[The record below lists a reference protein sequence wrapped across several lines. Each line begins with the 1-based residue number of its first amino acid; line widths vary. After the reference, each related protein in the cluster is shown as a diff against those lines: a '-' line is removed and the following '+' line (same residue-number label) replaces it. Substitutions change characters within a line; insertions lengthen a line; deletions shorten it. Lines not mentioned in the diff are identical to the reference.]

1 MTFAAD
7 DAEAAARFGRTKADD
22 PFPDIAPAL
31 LNTADLLDYIAAT
44 GMIHPFTLPEPLDK
58 FLKPASC
65 AISFAGPVRRWNPDP
80 ENPAKT
86 EIVAQDLKP
95 GEKLKLPRNS
105 ITFITL
111 APYFRFPDYIAGRY
125 NLAIHHIYRG
135 LLVGTGPLVDPG
147 FEGVLSVPVHNLTA
161 QDYEL
166 TAGESL
172 VWMEFTKLSDH
183 ARWNNSARS
192 SNFQY
197 VEFPPRKLERKGVVD
212 YLKAASAGPVVS
224 SIPAEVGAARVAAEK
239 AAGAARTVRNLG
251 LFGGVALLAAIGA
264 LLVEVSSAVRD
275 EGKDRTALERRVDDL
290 RHTVTDQ
297 RRDIDAARRAARR
310 AAARAST
317 KSGRGG

>member
-1 MTFAAD
+1 MNFAVEK
-7 DAEAAARFGRTKADD
+7 AEAAARFGNTKADD
-22 PFPDIAPAL
+22 PFPGIAPAL

-44 GMIHPFTLPEPLDK
+44 GMICPFALPNPLDK
-58 FLKPASC
+58 GLKPASC

-86 EIVAQDLKP
+86 ELVAPYLKP

-111 APYFRFPDYIAGRY
+111 EPYFRFPDYIAGRY

-147 FEGVLSVPVHNLTA
+147 FEGVLSVPVHNLTG

-166 TAGESL
+166 TAGETL
-172 VWMEFTKLSDH
+172 VWMEFTKLSNH
-183 ARWNNSARS
+183 ASWDERSRS
-192 SNFQY
+192 SSFPY
-197 VEFPPRKLERKGVVD
+197 VAFPPRKLERKGLED

-251 LFGGVALLAAIGA
+251 VLGGVALLAALGA
-264 LLVEVSSAVRD
+264 LLLQVSSAVRD

-290 RHTVTDQ
+290 RHTVAEQ

-310 AAARAST
+310 AAARAGT
-317 KSGRGG
+317 KSARGG